1 MLRTLMLLAGLL
13 LFLGSGT
20 SALAADPGSRLGLGL
35 RAVVQGKEKPAII
48 LRPRAALKKV
58 TIELTRE
65 GFKTTLKSGK
75 IRAGGSKEIR
85 FKQPVGVFDYQARFQ
100 VQWADGERSDFTTT
114 FKITRVG
121 ELELKMGAGDV
132 DMESRRMSFRITN
145 PAKKAQLVILGAHGV
160 RLDTIERTFDGANPG
175 TELIIEWD
183 EVDGDILRLDLTVT
197 DVANFHVGM
206 QVTPFSI
213 DIPHDDVEFASG
225 KHAIN
230 PAEEPKLRATLGHI
244 HKALAS
250 HGTLLTLRLYIGGC
264 TDTVGPKGSNQSL
277 SERRARS
284 ISTWFRKNGVDIPTF
299 YKGYGEERL
308 AVSTPDDTDEPR
320 NRRAEYVL
328 SSLSPPGGGWKKL

>member
-1 MLRTLMLLAGLL
+1 MLRTLTLLAALL

-20 SALAADPGSRLGLGL
+20 AALANDAGSRLGLGL
-35 RAVVQGKEKPAII
+35 RAVVKGKEKPAII

-58 TIELTRE
+58 SIELSRE

-75 IRAGGSKEIR
+75 IRAGGTKEIR

-100 VQWADGERSDFTTT
+100 VQWSDGERSDFTTT
-114 FKITRVG
+114 FKITKVG

-132 DMESRRMSFRITN
+132 DMEARRMTFRITN
-145 PAKKAQLVILGAHGV
+145 PAKTAQLLILGAQGV
-160 RLDTIERTFDGANPG
+160 LLDTVEQSFDGQAPG
-175 TELIIEWD
+175 SELALEWD
-183 EVDGDILRLDLTVT
+183 EVDGDIVRMDLKVT

-225 KHAIN
+225 KHAIK
-230 PAEEPKLRATLGHI
+230 PAEEPKLRSTLGHI

-284 ISTWFRKNGVDIPTF
+284 IAAWFRKNGVDIPTF

-308 AVSTPDDTDEPR
+308 AVPTPDDTDEPR

>member
-1 MLRTLMLLAGLL
+1 MIRTLTLFTSLL
-13 LFLGSGT
+13 LLLGSST
-20 SALAADPGSRLGLGL
+20 SAIANDAGSKLGLGL

-48 LRPRAALKKV
+48 LRPRAGLKKV
-58 TIELTRE
+58 TIELSRE

-75 IRAGGSKEIR
+75 IRAGAAKELR
-85 FKQPVGVFDYQARFQ
+85 FKQPIGVFTYEARFQ
-100 VQWADGERSDFTTT
+100 VQWSDGERSDFTTT
-114 FKITRVG
+114 FKIIKVG
-121 ELELKMGAGDV
+121 ELELRIGAGDV

-145 PAKKAQLVILGAHGV
+145 PAQKAELVILGPQGI
-160 RLDTIERTFDGANPG
+160 RLDTIRQSFDGAEPG
-175 TELIIEWD
+175 TELVMSWD
-183 EVDGDILRLDLTVT
+183 EVDEDIVRMDLTVT

-225 KHAIN
+225 KHAIK
-230 PAEEPKLRATLGHI
+230 PTEEPKLRATLGHI
-244 HKALAS
+244 QKALAS

-264 TDTVGPKGSNQSL
+264 TDTVGPKGTNQAL

-284 ISTWFRKNGVDIPTF
+284 ISSWFQRNGVDIPTF

-308 AVSTPDDTDEPR
+308 AVPTPDDTDEPR

>member
-1 MLRTLMLLAGLL
+1 M
-13 LFLGSGT
+13 
-20 SALAADPGSRLGLGL
+20 D
-35 RAVVQGKEKPAII
+35 
-48 LRPRAALKKV
+48 LK
-58 TIELTRE
+58 
-65 GFKTTLKSGK
+65 
-75 IRAGGSKEIR
+75 
-85 FKQPVGVFDYQARFQ
+85 
-100 VQWADGERSDFTTT
+100 
-114 FKITRVG
+114 
-121 ELELKMGAGDV
+121 
-132 DMESRRMSFRITN
+132 
-145 PAKKAQLVILGAHGV
+145 VI
-160 RLDTIERTFDGANPG
+160 
-175 TELIIEWD
+175 
-183 EVDGDILRLDLTVT
+183 

-225 KHAIN
+225 KHAIK
-230 PAEEPKLRATLGHI
+230 PPEEPKLRATLGHI

-284 ISTWFRKNGVDIPTF
+284 IAAWFRKNGVDIPTF

-308 AVSTPDDTDEPR
+308 AVPTPDDTDEPR